1 MQIKFLSAALAAVAI
16 TSVHAGAVT
25 PRQAIKIVPGAIVL
39 PTLTF
44 DPSQLGLEDTAYKGL
59 DEVRQSL
66 VATGNLVVQLNTL
79 AGQSVDAQKAQ
90 VALVLAQAQANADA
104 IAAKITT
111 LIADLK
117 SKVPTLPT
125 AGNGGGGG
133 GGAPRPTPTLPSP
146 SIPTET
152 VGTTVTQIV
161 QQIDALV
168 AQAKALHDQTQQQIG
183 QIGGFLG
190 GIINPTI
197 IQLRNQAQSS
207 LTSAFTQIGA
217 SITSLLGN
225 VNTVS
230 ASALGTSD
238 ALLKRIA
245 AAQIALN
252 PTLVF
257 GVSPVVGI

>member
-1 MQIKFLSAALAAVAI
+1 MQTKFLSAALAAVAI
-16 TSVHAGAVT
+16 TSVYAGAVT

-39 PTLTF
+39 PTLVF

-59 DEVRQSL
+59 DQVRQSL

-79 AGQSVDAQKAQ
+79 AGQSIDAAQ

-104 IAAKITT
+104 IAAQVNT
-111 LIADLK
+111 LIAALQ

-125 AGNGGGGG
+125 AGNGGGAGG
-133 GGAPRPTPTLPSP
+133 GPRPTPTLPSP

-161 QQIDALV
+161 QQIDA
-168 AQAKALHDQTQQQIG
+168 AKALHDQTQQQIG

-190 GIINPTI
+190 GILNPTI
-197 IQLRNQAQSS
+197 IQLRNQAQNS

-252 PTLVF
+252 PTLIF
-257 GVSPVVGI
+257 GVSPVIGF